1 MTKFIENV
9 NNYLSQMRVKQ
20 NYISKKSGSDSKK
33 LSRILTGRQDVTG
46 NDMTAIASAL
56 GKSVEFFWEDEMY
69 IPDIASFKPN
79 RIVFYAGS
87 PTDEQKAMADKLL
100 SLMENIDEIL
110 SAKLRF
116 ENNL

>member
-1 MTKFIENV
+1 
-9 NNYLSQMRVKQ
+9 
-20 NYISKKSGSDSKK
+20 
-33 LSRILTGRQDVTG
+33 
-46 NDMTAIASAL
+46 
-56 GKSVEFFWEDEMY
+56 MY